1 VTIFSPGCGFR
12 NFLKRRFIIQFS
24 CTKQR
29 VQFSLCGIRFYSG
42 PPLLTT
48 HHCSLISGGDL
59 FALFLRNA
67 SKQKQMRTSDR
78 CYFADIFALFLS

>member
-29 VQFSLCGIRFYSG
+29 VQFSLCGIRFFFVMITAFEWKVSNVYLALG
-42 PPLLTT
+42 FL
-48 HHCSLISGGDL
+48 GDAQEE
-59 FALFLRNA
+59 FDKFGALFERA
-67 SKQKQMRTSDR
+67 SLK
-78 CYFADIFALFLS
+78 